1 MPCILNINDLNN
13 LNRCAMNIAGIS
25 KIYITNYN
33 PDFFNSLEFFGNYVN
48 KINQTIRF
56 LELDYNRI
64 NSKYSDLYNYE
75 SNKYELSL
83 DLELVGLDYEK
94 RTVMD
99 ALVKSKIMV
108 IFKSMNGKYFLLGEK
123 VGITS
128 SKFSSTTDVYSG
140 KSVYNFTFNSKSDYL
155 PFGVAED
162 LIDSI
167 TKIDCSDIN
176 SSLALGNLYLWLP
189 YSECIV
195 GNFDGFVEP

>member
-13 LNRCAMNIAGIS
+13 INRCAMNAAGIS

-33 PDFFNSLEFFGNYVN
+33 ADFFNSLEFFGNYVS
-48 KINQTIRF
+48 KVNQTIRF
-56 LELDYNRI
+56 LELDYNKV
-64 NSKYSDLYNYE
+64 NSKYSDSYNYQ

-94 RTVMD
+94 RNIMD

-128 SKFSSTTDVYSG
+128 SKFSSTTDVFNG

-155 PFGVAED
+155 PFGVSPD
-162 LIDSI
+162 IIDSI

-176 SSLALGNLYLWLP
+176 SSLALDNNYLWLP